1 MSLKY
6 YGRATEAAEKIVGL
20 FQSGSVPA
28 ALAPMF
34 IRRKDAVPCRAWS
47 WNNQLLTALAG
58 YDDARGFRQWEEVG
72 RHVRKGEHGFPIL
85 VPCHVKREMADEQTG
100 ETREALALVGF
111 RSCVVF
117 GYEQTD
123 GQPLPDRESD
133 RRVLDSLPLI
143 DVAKSW
149 GLTVKTFQGD
159 RGKPSG
165 WFKPGKAIAVGVENL
180 STWAHELTHAAD
192 DRLGNR
198 TERGQHWRS
207 EIVAELGG
215 AILLQCLGHEVAA
228 DAGGCWEYVSAYARD
243 AGIEPTTACQRVL
256 KRTCDA
262 VALILAEYD
271 RITAG
276 ATAEAASVA
285 A

>member
-1 MSLKY
+1 MSLKF
-6 YGRATEAAEKIVGL
+6 YGRATEAAERIVGL
-20 FQSGSVPA
+20 FQSGNVPA

-58 YDDARGFRQWEEVG
+58 YDDARGFRQWEEAG
-72 RHVRKGEHGFPIL
+72 RHVKRGEHGFPIL
-85 VPCHVKREMADEQTG
+85 VPCHVKRQVTDGDTG

-111 RSCVVF
+111 RSCIVF

-123 GQPLPDRESD
+123 GASLPDRESE
-133 RRVLDSLPLI
+133 RHFLDSLPLL

-149 GLTVKTFQGD
+149 GLTVKTYDGQQ
-159 RGKPSG
+159 
-165 WFKPGKAIAVGVENL
+165 GKALGWYRPRQAIALGVENL
-180 STWAHELTHAAD
+180 STWAHELIHAAD
-192 DRLGNR
+192 DRLGNL

-207 EIVAELGG
+207 ETVAELGG
-215 AILLQCLGHEVAA
+215 AILLQCLGHDLEA
-228 DAGGCWEYVSAYARD
+228 DAGGCWEYVGKYARD
-243 AGIEPTTACQRVL
+243 AGIEPMTACQRVL

-271 RITAG
+271 RIVTG
-276 ATAEAASVA
+276 TTTEAVAVA